1 MSLTTKQSP
10 FMKITAYRLYQMTL
24 NCIRPFKIATG
35 LRTECQTLLVELED
49 ESGCRGHGEAVPIPL
64 LTDESLV
71 GCEWT
76 LKEQLLPLLRGRDP
90 FCLKDIHAEMLALT
104 RAKSA
109 RCAVDIA
116 LYNLQAKHLGI
127 PLSRLLGTANH
138 KFETNYSI
146 GICDLDETQELAL
159 EFQNLGYT
167 RIKLKVGIDPD
178 YDLERI
184 LKLNETLRPEVL
196 LRLDANCGWT
206 RHQAL
211 AVLRGCEKAECRIEF
226 VEQPVAREDFQGL
239 RVIRE
244 RSPYPIAA
252 DESVQNA
259 EDALRLL
266 EGRCVD
272 ILNLKLMKT
281 GGLLPALRVVHLAR
295 AYRCQLMVGGMVG
308 ESEISVSAAASLA
321 AANGFEFADLDAD
334 ILLKDSPF
342 EASPPGKGNLKLE
355 VPYRTWDGNNPT
367 RTDTLSPAVELLTE
381 WSA

>member
-1 MSLTTKQSP
+1 
-10 FMKITAYRLYQMTL
+10 MKITAYRLYRMTL
-24 NCIRPFKIATG
+24 NCLRPFQIATG
-35 LRTECQTLLVELED
+35 LRTACETLLVELE
-49 ESGCRGHGEAVPIPL
+49 EEGGCKGYGEAVPIPL

-76 LKEQLLPLLRGRDP
+76 LQEQLLPLLQGRDP
-90 FCLKDIHAEMLALT
+90 FCLKDIHREMLALT

-116 LYNLQAKHLGI
+116 LYNLQARHLGI
-127 PLSRLLGTANH
+127 PLSRLLGTSKAR
-138 KFETNYSI
+138 FETNYSI
-146 GICDLDETQELAL
+146 GICDLEETQELAL
-159 EFQNLGYT
+159 EFQRAGYT
-167 RIKLKVGIDPD
+167 KIKLKVGIDPD

-184 LKLNETLRPEVL
+184 LKLNETLRPDVL

-211 AVLRGCEKAECRIEF
+211 AVLRGCEKAQCRIEF

-295 AYRCQLMVGGMVG
+295 AYRCQLMIGGMVG
-308 ESEISVSAAASLA
+308 ESEISVTAAAALA
-321 AANGFEFADLDAD
+321 AANNFEFADLDAD
-334 ILLKDSPF
+334 ILLRDGPF
-342 EASPPGKGNLKLE
+342 KGPGPGEGNLKLE
-355 VPYRTWDGNNPT
+355 VPYRTWDRESATQVGK
-367 RTDTLSPAVELLTE
+367 LSELAELLVE
-381 WSA
+381 WRA